1 MARQRALERVAFSR
15 GSRGAIAVPAVLF
28 VVTGVIA
35 IALLDHGTTE
45 PLGSTLAIG
54 ILASLEAAAIVS
66 VIRVVS
72 AVRSEP

>member
-54 ILASLEAAAIVS
+54 ILASAIVS